1 MRNRCPEDNPEE
13 IEEQESEED
22 TEIADVQESQHFEN
36 NVHLQGEI
44 LDNWD
49 EEAPLALD
57 SYSES
62 SVTDSESGSSNDQ
75 ESSDNE
81 NQLDDS
87 NIFL

>member
-22 TEIADVQESQHFEN
+22 REIADVQESQHFEN
-36 NVHLQGEI
+36 NVQLQGEI

-49 EEAPLALD
+49 EEAPFE
-57 SYSES
+57 SCSES
-62 SVTDSESGSSNDQ
+62 NVSDSELGSSNEQ
-75 ESSDNE
+75 ESSENE
-81 NQLDDS
+81 NQLNDS